1 MKLHFFYIIS
11 FVFLCNA
18 IVALFFVEYWLTIP
32 IESIIE
38 VVFFVYALFVF
49 QMSVKSI
56 KYLLLAFLTMAYIL
70 VSFIYAVLFD
80 GANLL
85 DFLMIYKAFI
95 YLFVLLLISKKK
107 IIEFDH
113 LTRFYSVLIFLF
125 LFKYLFLQI
134 LSLSDRPTL
143 FVENNFELMFLYALY
158 ILIYDRQGIFK
169 LKDISLL
176 GLITIL
182 SLSRSSIVIF
192 IALMGYLYVRTMP
205 LKKLIILM
213 PLIIVLGVGVIVL
226 VFAGRSESSIEEI
239 DRYKFFL
246 VFLDNVKDWE
256 VIDFFV
262 GADRISPLSVQSCET
277 LSFYKNLF
285 SFEKDGTCY
294 SVILHS
300 YILRAIYDHGLFG
313 LLFIALIWYLIL
325 KDSGIKVDLS
335 ILFVFLMLLNGISV
349 SSFNNI
355 FAVLGMAIMLT
366 TKDIENKGL
375 NEIEKHVN

>member
-1 MKLHFFYIIS
+1 
-11 FVFLCNA
+11 
-18 IVALFFVEYWLTIP
+18 
-32 IESIIE
+32 
-38 VVFFVYALFVF
+38 
-49 QMSVKSI
+49 MSVKSI